1 MWNNITHG
9 NTNMNR
15 FERLMEHKGH
25 LERLAQAKNVI
36 NTKNPKIPSFISKK
50 MINPGNRMER
60 ALKIHYENQVIYNRM
75 YGIRNKTSPYSAC
88 INMPAKC
95 PAYELLTYHR
105 LKKNVEIKSENN
117 KLHKRFTFAKPTYK
131 TNDLEK
137 EYEYSKYIRNNISKN
152 RNRANPNLD
161 FVSFEKFNNIIRNR
175 SFYGKINKEIKN
187 NNSLNYS
194 FEKSNTFYNSKKNLS
209 NLVNNHNQNEEWFNN
224 IDFEN
229 DNNIEKPKRKRPNS
243 SKPNI
248 KINREIEE
256 TSQIYSEPG
265 FNVSYKTQK
274 TKPLSGKARTNA
286 TNVSYSTNVLT
297 TP

>member
-1 MWNNITHG
+1 
-9 NTNMNR
+9 MNKV
-15 FERLMEHKGH
+15 FHYYY
-25 LERLAQAKNVI
+25 
-36 NTKNPKIPSFISKK
+36 SKK
-50 MINPGNRMER
+50 GINSISSRGVGSSSGIIKLTNQISNYEKQLDD
-60 ALKIHYENQVIYNRM
+60 AENKI
-75 YGIRNKTSPYSAC
+75 T
-88 INMPAKC
+88 
-95 PAYELLTYHR
+95 
-105 LKKNVEIKSENN
+105 
-117 KLHKRFTFAKPTYK
+117 
-131 TNDLEK
+131 DLEK
-137 EYEYSKYIRNNISKN
+137 EYEYSKYIGNNISKN